1 MLSPQKP
8 APLLLLLLGITFIQS
23 LVVTFY
29 TPVFKIF
36 LPGLPWKNK
45 ESKPG
50 QAKEREAKRE
60 RSILWERKR
69 PQPIAADE
77 DPEIVPSLARSSNPY
92 KDIAI
97 YGLDVIICGLVMYF
111 SAVYEPRWFSGC
123 NRL

>member
-1 MLSPQKP
+1 MVDDSVSCYRTGNLKSHEPEDKTAHQK
-8 APLLLLLLGITFIQS
+8 
-23 LVVTFY
+23 Y
-29 TPVFKIF
+29 TPDDASPITQHPHIF

-77 DPEIVPSLARSSNPY
+77 DPEIVPSLARSSNPN

-97 YGLDVIICGLVMYF
+97 LGLDVII
-111 SAVYEPRWFSGC
+111 
-123 NRL
+123 